1 MRHTLFL
8 LLLMLS
14 PVARAQDAAPDTM
27 NIDAAFEACVAMQE
41 SLEQGDT
48 AALVRAAARLKEAGA
63 VPFADLHCK
72 DDTLSSLDGHF
83 VFSKVFV
90 DSLSAG
96 RDAYAHADRISKAS
110 AHRGQTPDGSILT
123 KTCFV
128 RAGAATRYSFA
139 ASGWQELG
147 IIAEPGGRVYVRIH
161 VRNPEGLDARYNDDR
176 NAARG
181 ARRYRT
187 AFKLPENRRNT
198 VELEVINRGT
208 EDTSFVVISN

>member
-1 MRHTLFL
+1 MSGNVGEICN
-8 LLLMLS
+8 S
-14 PVARAQDAAPDTM
+14 PYDREARDGRQMACKVVRGGNYSSPAGDVA
-27 NIDAAFEACVAMQE
+27 IDARVP
-41 SLEQGDT
+41 LEQGDT

-110 AHRGQTPDGSILT
+110 A
-123 KTCFV
+123 
-128 RAGAATRYSFA
+128 
-139 ASGWQELG
+139 
-147 IIAEPGGRVYVRIH
+147 EPGGRVYVRIH